1 MTYSGNQISNAL
13 ENNSFTVFFMHSKL
27 RRECKKDYMEV
38 GDNKV
43 GSGNL
48 TFGPRTLPRAKEV
61 EDLRAETLVGVEVG
75 LGRLDLQ

>member
-1 MTYSGNQISNAL
+1 ML
-13 ENNSFTVFFMHSKL
+13 E
-27 RRECKKDYMEV
+27 EGV
-38 GDNKV
+38 GI
-43 GSGNL
+43 GNL